1 MRQCKNRVFLL
12 FFIITLLTIP
22 LVKVYASH
30 GDTKEI
36 KYSEGDNKVLIAGHI
51 KDTHNEPIK
60 EVEVK
65 AYVEEK
71 LVGEVVTSS
80 DGGYTLEFFLPSPP
94 EKVKLEVWKHC
105 YEKKEIIIEEFAKK
119 DNEYYAR
126 VDLELKNIITPAF
139 YLAAFIL
146 LGIYVLIALE
156 VLHRTLAALLG
167 AALMLFI
174 SYTIGTYDKRYFII
188 SFEDAM
194 HAIDMN
200 VIFLLMGMMIIV
212 AIMKKTGVFQWLAY
226 KSYAMAKGRVYR
238 LAVILMF
245 VTGVTSAF
253 LDNVTTMLLLTP
265 VTIEICLVLGI
276 SPLALLIPEVL
287 ASNIGGTATLIGDPP
302 NIMIGSYANLTFNDF
317 VINLTPVVLIS
328 MVVQA
333 IMMKFY
339 YGREYKKAKVKNVD
353 EVLERLKEEYKITD
367 RKLLNQSLAILG
379 FVILLFIVHGRLH
392 MEPSIA
398 ALIGASLLL
407 LISKEN
413 VVHMLEEVEWS
424 TLVFFM
430 GLFIIVGGAE
440 ETGLIKMIAD
450 GVKTLSGGDLVK
462 AIALIM
468 WVSAFMSAF
477 VDNIPFTATMLPI
490 VSYLTSVIPGAEN
503 NVLWWALSIGAC
515 FGGNGTLVGAS
526 ANIVTAGLAE
536 KAGYPVTFMDFLKI
550 GMLTM
555 IVTTA
560 IGMVWLI
567 LVY

>member
-1 MRQCKNRVFLL
+1 MLKFKIFLPV
-12 FFIITLLTIP
+12 IVILLLP
-22 LVKVYASH
+22 VLSVHALN
-30 GDTKEI
+30 
-36 KYSEGDNKVLIAGHI
+36 DNKVLIAGYI
-51 KDTHNEPIK
+51 KDTHNKPIK
-60 EVEVK
+60 EVGVK
-65 AYVEEK
+65 VYVEEK

-94 EKVKLEVWKHC
+94 EKVKLEVWRHC

-126 VDLELKNIITPAF
+126 VNLQLKNVITPAF
-139 YLAAFIL
+139 YLSAAIL
-146 LGIYVLIALE
+146 IFVYILIALE
-156 VLHRTLAALLG
+156 LLHRTLAALFG

-174 SYTIGTYDKRYFII
+174 SYTLGTYNKSYFII

-212 AIMKKTGVFQWLAY
+212 AIMKKTGIFQWLAY
-226 KSYAMAKGRVYR
+226 KSYALAKGNVYL

-287 ASNIGGTATLIGDPP
+287 ASNLGGTTTLIGDPP

-339 YGREYKKAKVKNVD
+339 YSKEYNKVKTENV
-353 EVLERLKEEYKITD
+353 EKLLKRLKKEYKITN
-367 RKLLNQSLAILG
+367 RKLLNHSLIILS
-379 FVILLFIVHGRLH
+379 FVILLFIVHGRLN

-407 LISKEN
+407 LVSREN
-413 VVHMLEEVEWS
+413 VVSMLEEVEWP

-430 GLFIIVGGAE
+430 GLFIIIAGTE

-450 GVKTLSGGDLVK
+450 EVKNLSGGSLIK
-462 AIALIM
+462 AIFLII
-468 WVSAFMSAF
+468 WISAFMSAF

-490 VSYLTSVIPGAEN
+490 VGYLSSVIPGAQSH
-503 NVLWWALSIGAC
+503 VLWWALSIGAC
-515 FGGNGTLVGAS
+515 FGGNGTLIGAS
-526 ANIVTAGLAE
+526 ANVVTAGLAE
-536 KAGYPVTFMDFLKI
+536 KAGYPVRFMDFLKI
-550 GMLTM
+550 GMITM
-555 IVTTA
+555 IVTTS
-560 IGMVWLI
+560 IGMIWLMI
-567 LVY
+567 MY

>member
-1 MRQCKNRVFLL
+1 MILGHKKKLSKILFLFL
-12 FFIITLLTIP
+12 IILLLSP
-22 LVKVYASH
+22 LVSISVHAS
-30 GDTKEI
+30 GVK
-36 KYSEGDNKVLIAGHI
+36 NKVLIAGYI
-51 KDTHNEPIK
+51 KDTHNQPIK
-60 EVEVK
+60 EVEVR
-65 AYVEEK
+65 AYVDGK
-71 LVGEVVTSS
+71 LVAKKLTSW
-80 DGGYTLEFFLPSPP
+80 DGGYTIEFYLSSPP
-94 EKVKLEVWKHC
+94 KEVRLEAWKHC
-105 YEKKEIIIEEFAKK
+105 YEKKEIIINENEFAKK
-119 DNEYYAR
+119 NNEYYAR
-126 VDLELKNIITPAF
+126 VNLQLKNVITPAF
-139 YLAAFIL
+139 YLSAAIL
-146 LGIYVLIALE
+146 IFVYILIALE
-156 VLHRTLAALLG
+156 LLHRTLAALFG

-174 SYTIGTYDKRYFII
+174 SYTLGTYNKSYFII

-212 AIMKKTGVFQWLAY
+212 AIMKKTGIFQWLAY
-226 KSYAMAKGRVYR
+226 KSYALAKGNVYL

-287 ASNIGGTATLIGDPP
+287 ASNLGGTATLIGDPP

-339 YGREYKKAKVKNVD
+339 YSKEYNKVKTENV
-353 EVLERLKEEYKITD
+353 EKLLKRLKKEYKITN
-367 RKLLNQSLAILG
+367 RKLLNHSLIILS
-379 FVILLFIVHGRLH
+379 FVILLFIVHGRLN

-407 LISKEN
+407 LVSREN
-413 VVHMLEEVEWS
+413 VVSMLEEVEWP

-430 GLFIIVGGAE
+430 GLFIIIAGTE

-450 GVKTLSGGDLVK
+450 EVKNLSGGSLIK
-462 AIALIM
+462 AIFLII
-468 WVSAFMSAF
+468 WISAFMSAF

-490 VSYLTSVIPGAEN
+490 VGYLSSIIPGAQSH
-503 NVLWWALSIGAC
+503 VLWWALSIGAC
-515 FGGNGTLVGAS
+515 FGGNGTLIGAS
-526 ANIVTAGLAE
+526 ANVVTAGLAE
-536 KAGYPVTFMDFLKI
+536 KAGYPVRFMDFLKI
-550 GMLTM
+550 GMITM
-555 IVTTA
+555 IVTTS
-560 IGMVWLI
+560 IGMIWLMI
-567 LVY
+567 MY